1 VTKPYLVWL
10 GVQQWREEM
19 VGLNEGKTHVGTEKK
34 SLFWQCFLV
43 RITNPNTIFF
53 TPLSFHSS

>member
-19 VGLNEGKTHVGTEKK
+19 VGLNEGKTHVGTEKILILVVLF
-34 SLFWQCFLV
+34 SLHHQ
-43 RITNPNTIFF
+43 P
-53 TPLSFHSS
+53 